1 MNVFVAVLKRLDH
14 VTYESFWFE
23 IQTKLLRSMAA
34 NNFAHFD
41 RLPMLNHNSG
51 NVDQAKLDKKRE
63 RNRIAASK
71 CRQRKLEKIQTLGK
85 IIKVKYCSWFC
96 KYESLIGLIDPS
108 ILLLQRSKFIGW
120 RKRMMS
126 LGEVTKNYVK
136 VWKKPVL
143 NLTTTS
149 GMVVQ

>member
-1 MNVFVAVLKRLDH
+1 MNVFVAVLKRLEH

-85 IIKVKYCSWFC
+85 KVK
-96 KYESLIGLIDPS
+96 KNTVPRVLISLKNQM
-108 ILLLQRSKFIGW
+108 ILSKVVII
-120 RKRMMS
+120 
-126 LGEVTKNYVK
+126 T
-136 VWKKPVL
+136 
-143 NLTTTS
+143 LTL
-149 GMVVQ
+149 